1 MGVGVLEGETVGEE
15 LEVPLKVP
23 LLDGDTVGERVLE
36 GDTVGDK
43 LGEPLLVAL
52 GVTLF
57 DAV

>member
-1 MGVGVLEGETVGEE
+1 VGEE

-52 GVTLF
+52 GDTLF